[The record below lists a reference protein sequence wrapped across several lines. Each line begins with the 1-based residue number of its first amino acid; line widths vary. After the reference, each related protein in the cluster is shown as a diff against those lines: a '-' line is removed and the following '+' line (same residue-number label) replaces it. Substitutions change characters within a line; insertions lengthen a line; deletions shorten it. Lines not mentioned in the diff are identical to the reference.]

1 MAESL
6 RGIKEF
12 ADRSGGW
19 NLVTSPPAL
28 RSAGEENLHLSA
40 LKSWRGEGVIA
51 CLTTRHEERFALRL
65 PFPVVNLSGWQP
77 PQPGGL
83 PRVNADHEQMGR
95 LAAEHFMSIGL
106 HHFAYYGMQDPWY
119 SRQRETG
126 FQTRLKEAGKSCWVY
141 NQKRDDAEP
150 KSWLQRHAPLQ
161 HWLKKLPK
169 PVGVFAVQDYRARVI
184 VEFCERLHLKIPDD
198 VAILGVDNDLM
209 TCDYCVPS
217 LSSIS
222 RNPCAC
228 GVAAAHMLDD
238 LMQGRRRVQTTVMIP
253 PIGVI
258 QRRSTDRLY
267 DDDPL
272 IRRVSDYLAMHLDEG
287 DSVAT
292 IAHALKVSR
301 RLLELRFRE
310 RLGLSP
316 HAYLHQRRIAQAK
329 ILLLNRKYDSVRG
342 LAETCGFKSVRVF
355 RDAFRALTGTTP
367 ADYAHA
373 VQATLL
379 HEPITAGTRL
389 ARRGL

>member
-6 RGIKEF
+6 RGIKDF
-12 ADRSGGW
+12 SDRIGGW

-51 CLTTRHEERFALRL
+51 CLTTRHEERFAQRL

-106 HHFAYYGMQDPWY
+106 RHFAYYGMQGPWY
-119 SRQRETG
+119 SRQREAG
-126 FQTRLKEAGKSCWVY
+126 FQTRLEDAGKSCWIY
-141 NQKRDDAEP
+141 NQKRDDAET

-161 HWLKKLPK
+161 QWLKKLPK

-209 TCDYCVPS
+209 TCDFCVPS
-217 LSSIS
+217 MSSIS
-222 RNPCAC
+222 RNPFAC
-228 GVAAAHMLDD
+228 GVAAGQLLDD
-238 LMQGRRRVQTTVMIP
+238 LMQGRRRVQTAVMIP

-272 IRRVSDYLAMHLDEG
+272 IRRVSDYLASHLAEG
-287 DSVAT
+287 GTITT
-292 IAHALKVSR
+292 IAQALKVSR

-316 HAYLHQRRIAQAK
+316 HAYLQQRRVTQAK
-329 ILLLNRKYDSVRG
+329 ILLLNRRHDFVHV
-342 LAETCGFKSVRVF
+342 LAEQCGFKSVRGF
-355 RDAFRALTGTTP
+355 RDTFRTLTGSTP

-373 VQATLL
+373 VQGTTL
-379 HEPITAGTRL
+379 HEPITVGTRQ